1 MSLRLY
7 NTMSRQVEEFRPLN
21 PPKVGL
27 YACGPTVYDYTHIGH
42 LRKYV
47 MDDVLVRVL
56 KYLGYQVTF
65 VRNITDV
72 GHLVSDGDEGEDKL
86 EKGSRKYKLSAWDL
100 AKKFEDYFNY
110 SMRQMNTLPP
120 DVSCRATEHIPEQ
133 LEMVE
138 TLEKKGYT
146 YTILDDGVYFD
157 TSKLPDY
164 GKLARLKLDKLKVGA
179 RVTKLKG
186 KKNPTDFALWKFEK
200 KGQKRQMVWESP
212 WAKRSFPGWHIECSA
227 MSAKYLGEQFDIHTG
242 GVDHIA
248 VHHTNEIAQ
257 AEAAFEKKPFVK
269 YWVHHNFLQIE
280 GKKMSK
286 SLGNIYTI
294 DDILKKGYHSM
305 ALRLLFLT
313 AHYRSELDFYFKN
326 LAGMQKALKKL
337 VESIARW
344 KIEDLPAVSSR
355 LVGMQAGGRLKI
367 EDRRWKL
374 EEKKMSKLAKE
385 YRKRFWEKM
394 LDDLNTPEAVAVMW
408 QVAKDEALSGK
419 EKLALLIDFDQ
430 VLGLRL
436 FKLTPDE
443 LELQSQVDIN
453 SLPPKVKE
461 LLKKRQQAR
470 KEKNWQEADRLRDK
484 LKEFGYLVEDTAEG
498 EKVKKTSAVILPS
511 KA

>member
-1 MSLRLY
+1 
-7 NTMSRQVEEFRPLN
+7 MSRKVEEFRPFN

-100 AKKFEDYFNY
+100 AKKFEDYFNA

-133 LEMVE
+133 LEMVK

-164 GKLARLKLDKLKVGA
+164 GKLARLQVDKLKAGA
-179 RVTKLKG
+179 RITKLAG

-200 KGQKRQMVWESP
+200 KGQKRQMVWASP

-227 MSAKYLGEQFDIHTG
+227 MSTKYLGEQFDIHTG

-257 AEAAFEKKPFVK
+257 AESAFGKKPFVK
-269 YWVHHNFLQIE
+269 YWVHHNFLQVE
-280 GKKMSK
+280 GQKMSK
-286 SLGNIYTI
+286 SLGNFYTI
-294 DDILKKGYHSM
+294 DDIIKKGYHPM

-313 AHYRSELDFYFKN
+313 SHYRSELDFYFKN

-337 VESIARW
+337 IESIEQFKIKDLKFKIKGKIKDKDLSQVAR
-344 KIEDLPAVSSR
+344 
-355 LVGMQAGGRLKI
+355 
-367 EDRRWKL
+367 
-374 EEKKMSKLAKE
+374 E
-385 YRKRFWEKM
+385 YHQQFWEKM

-408 QVAKDEALSGK
+408 QVAKDGVLSGK
-419 EKLALLIDFDQ
+419 EKLVLLADFDQ

-436 FKLTPDE
+436 FELTPEE
-443 LELQSQVDIN
+443 LELQPQVNIN

-461 LLKKRQQAR
+461 LLKKRRQAR
-470 KEKNWQEADRLRDK
+470 KEKDWQEADRLRDE
-484 LKEFGYLVEDTAEG
+484 LKELGYLVEDTAEG
-498 EKVKKTSAVILPS
+498 EKIKSMINIY
-511 KA
+511 